1 MTPLESA
8 IHNVLSEALARI
20 AQLTDLVRQHVR
32 ERDMDEDDLSKL
44 VEAEQFVR
52 EEWSRRVLSSASGV
66 TPEPTDERNSN
77 D

>member
-52 EEWSRRVLSSASGV
+52 EEWARQLLSSASGV
-66 TPEPTDERNSN
+66 TPEPTTEETAQ
-77 D
+77 